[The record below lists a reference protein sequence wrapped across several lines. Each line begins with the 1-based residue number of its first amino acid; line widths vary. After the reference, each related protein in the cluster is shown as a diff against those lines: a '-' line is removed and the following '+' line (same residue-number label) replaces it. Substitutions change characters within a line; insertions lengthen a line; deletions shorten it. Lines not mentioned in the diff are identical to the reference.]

1 VNLRSKSLIFFLNI
15 LVASHALSSTTGV
28 AAATGLSA
36 GAVSLRK
43 KSAGARLEKYMTK
56 ARLPVRVIWQVLRSQ
71 GQGAMMNTS
80 AETFSADG
88 LIHQVSSARWELK
101 IGKTSVIGTLIL
113 SKLGQDGRFVARR
126 SEVLSMLGVESPLRD
141 QLSEDPSEEDI
152 AADVVQIPLFATP
165 SRQLETIYRG
175 PEEELFLVKLAVSI
189 PSS

>member
-15 LVASHALSSTTGV
+15 LVASLVLSSTAGV
-28 AAATGLSA
+28 AAGTGLSGGA
-36 GAVSLRK
+36 GGLHK
-43 KSAGARLEKYMTK
+43 KSAGARLEKNMTK

-113 SKLGQDGRFVARR
+113 SKLGQDGRFVAQR
-126 SEVLSMLGVESPLRD
+126 SDVLSMLGVESPLRD
-141 QLSEDPSEEDI
+141 QLSEDRSEEDI

-175 PEEELFLVKLAVSI
+175 PEEELFLVKIAVSI

>member
-1 VNLRSKSLIFFLNI
+1 
-15 LVASHALSSTTGV
+15 
-28 AAATGLSA
+28 
-36 GAVSLRK
+36 
-43 KSAGARLEKYMTK
+43 
-56 ARLPVRVIWQVLRSQ
+56 
-71 GQGAMMNTS
+71 MNTS

>member
-1 VNLRSKSLIFFLNI
+1 MNLRSKSLIFFLNI
-15 LVASHALSSTTGV
+15 LVASLELSSTAGV
-28 AAATGLSA
+28 AAATGLSGGA
-36 GAVSLRK
+36 GGLRK
-43 KSAGARLEKYMTK
+43 KSSGARSGKNMTK

-101 IGKTSVIGTLIL
+101 IEKASVIGTLIL
-113 SKLGQDGRFVARR
+113 SKLGQDGRFVAQR
-126 SEVLSMLGVESPLRD
+126 SEVLNMLGVESPLRD
-141 QLSEDPSEEDI
+141 QLPEDRSEEDM
-152 AADVVQIPLFATP
+152 AADVVQIPLFSTP

-175 PEEELFLVKLAVSI
+175 PEEELFLVKIAVSI

>member
-1 VNLRSKSLIFFLNI
+1 MNLRSKSLIFFLNI
-15 LVASHALSSTTGV
+15 LVASHVLSSTAGV

-43 KSAGARLEKYMTK
+43 KSAGARQEKNMTK

-88 LIHQVSSARWELK
+88 LIYQVSSARWELK
-101 IGKTSVIGTLIL
+101 IGKASVIGTLIL
-113 SKLGQDGRFVARR
+113 SKVGQDGRFVAQR
-126 SEVLSMLGVESPLRD
+126 SEVLNLLGVESPLRD
-141 QLSEDPSEEDI
+141 QLSEERSEEDI
-152 AADVVQIPLFATP
+152 AEDVVQIPLFASP